1 LIKEIEMTK
10 EKKVIL
16 SEEEAMALQNAI
28 HFVRFGLSSETYIP
42 LRIIKSF
49 SLLEEKMV
57 ESGMFEE
64 VAK

>member
-1 LIKEIEMTK
+1 MTK

>member
-1 LIKEIEMTK
+1 MTK

-16 SEEEAMALQNAI
+16 SEAEAMTLQNAI
-28 HFVRFGLSSETYIP
+28 HFVRFGPHQTNIP

-57 ESGMFEE
+57 ESGIFEE
-64 VAK
+64 VE

>member
-10 EKKVIL
+10 EKKVSL
-16 SEEEAMALQNAI
+16 SEAEAMALQNAI